1 LSKDWYTVFKILK
14 IIREDMINKLK
25 KIFKATSN
33 WHLFIIF
40 LVFGISGSLSVIVSE
55 PIIRLFKIN
64 ELIDHY
70 IFYIMI
76 RILIIFPVY
85 QILLLFVGTLFG
97 QYKYFLD
104 FEKKMLM
111 RFKKK

>member
-1 LSKDWYTVFKILK
+1 MMK
-14 IIREDMINKLK
+14 KLK
-25 KIFKATSN
+25 KLFKATSN

-40 LVFGISGSLSVIVSE
+40 LVFGISGSLSVIVSG
-55 PIIRLFKIN
+55 PIIKLFKIK
-64 ELIDHY
+64 ELIDNSTLY
-70 IFYIMI
+70 LIM

-85 QILLLFVGTLFG
+85 QIVLLFVGTLFG

-104 FEKKMLM
+104 FEKKMLI

>member
-1 LSKDWYTVFKILK
+1 
-14 IIREDMINKLK
+14 MINKLK
-25 KIFKATSN
+25 KFFKAKNN

-40 LVFGISGSLSVIVSE
+40 LVFGISGSLSVIISE
-55 PIIRLFKIN
+55 PIIKFFKIN
-64 ELIDHY
+64 ELIDNY
-70 IFYIMI
+70 ILYLII

-85 QILLLFVGTLFG
+85 QVVLLFVGALFG
-97 QYKYFLD
+97 QYKYFMD

>member
-1 LSKDWYTVFKILK
+1 
-14 IIREDMINKLK
+14 MINKLK
-25 KIFKATSN
+25 KFFKATSN

-55 PIIRLFKIN
+55 PIIKLFKIN
-64 ELIDHY
+64 ELIDDY
-70 IFYIMI
+70 ILYLTV
-76 RILIIFPVY
+76 RVLIIFPVY
-85 QILLLFVGTLFG
+85 QIVLLFVGALFG
-97 QYKYFLD
+97 QYKYFLN

>member
-1 LSKDWYTVFKILK
+1 
-14 IIREDMINKLK
+14 MINRLK
-25 KIFKATSN
+25 KLFKATSN

-55 PIIRLFKIN
+55 PIIKLFKIK
-64 ELIDHY
+64 ELIDDSTLY
-70 IFYIMI
+70 LTM

-85 QILLLFVGTLFG
+85 QIVLLLVGTLFG

-104 FEKKMLM
+104 FEKKMLI

>member
-1 LSKDWYTVFKILK
+1 MMK
-14 IIREDMINKLK
+14 KLK
-25 KIFKATSN
+25 KLFKATSN

-40 LVFGISGSLSVIVSE
+40 LVFGISGSLSVIVSG
-55 PIIRLFKIN
+55 PIIKLFKIK
-64 ELIDHY
+64 ELIDNSTLY
-70 IFYIMI
+70 LTM

-85 QILLLFVGTLFG
+85 QIVLLFVGTLFG

-104 FEKKMLM
+104 FEKKMLI

>member
-1 LSKDWYTVFKILK
+1 MKFSIKYSKLQNYK
-14 IIREDMINKLK
+14 EDIINKLR
-25 KIFKATSN
+25 KIFKAKSN

-40 LVFGISGSLSVIVSE
+40 IVFGISGSLSIIISE
-55 PIIRLFKIN
+55 PIIELLKIK
-64 ELIDHY
+64 ELVESY
-70 IFYIMI
+70 ILYTAI

-85 QILLLFVGTLFG
+85 QIVLLFVGTLFG
-97 QYKYFLD
+97 QYKYFIA